1 MKSFTDI
8 FIRRPVLAMV
18 VSFVILIAGLQAMR
32 TINIR
37 QYPRS
42 DIAAITVTTVY
53 VGADA
58 ELVRG
63 FITTPLERAIA
74 AADGIDYIQSQSQ
87 QSVSTITARLKLNY
101 DANKALSDISSKV
114 DAIRRDL
121 PPESEI
127 PVIAI
132 QAADSQFASAYLS
145 FTSNILQPHEVTD
158 YLVRLVQPRLTALGG
173 VQKADIL
180 GGRTFAMRIWM
191 KPERMAALSI
201 SPTDVRNA
209 LSRNNYLAAVG
220 STKGSLLQ
228 VNLTANTDLH
238 TADQFKQLVVK
249 QDKGTL
255 VRLGDIADVVLGAED
270 YNTEVRFSG
279 QKAVFMGIWVLPN
292 ANSVDVIKRVR
303 VELEQ
308 IKKELPTGMNAEMA
322 YDATAYINDAIHEV
336 VKTLID
342 TLLIVMVVIFLF
354 LGSIR
359 SVIVPVVAI
368 PISLIGAL
376 FLMQVLGFTLNLLTL
391 LAIVLSVGLVVDDAI
406 VVVENVERHMREG
419 LKPRQAALIAARE
432 LIGPIIAMTITLAA
446 VYTPIALQGGLT
458 GALFREFAFTLA
470 GAVFISGVVALVLS
484 PMMSANLLKVEHAD
498 RGFSGWINRTFDRF
512 RDWYGSHLDRTL
524 QARPAVYI
532 VWGSIS
538 LLAVLMFVAI
548 PKVATKELAPKE
560 DQGVIFGIIT
570 APANAT
576 IDDTIRYADA
586 AGEVFHS
593 IPDTR
598 FTFQITNPSSGFG
611 GMVLKPWGT
620 RTTPTK
626 NYLPIV
632 QQKLG
637 AIPGIQMF
645 PIMPEALPG
654 ADNFPV
660 SFIIASTASH
670 ERILEL
676 ATNIFQKAMQAHV
689 FQFGDIDTK
698 IDQPQAEIVFDH
710 DKVSA
715 MGLDMQKVGADL
727 SASIGGNFVNRFN
740 MEGLSYKVIPQ
751 IKRVDRLNPDQLKDI
766 YVTGPDNKLI
776 PLSTIASIDHKTVAR
791 SLNRMQ
797 QLNAVTISGVP
808 MGSVDSA
815 LKFLET
821 EAQKVLPPGYVVDY
835 TGGSRQLRLEGS
847 NFFGVFMLAV
857 VLIFLVLAAQFNS
870 FRDPFIIL
878 LGSVPLALFGAAIFM
893 FLKMPF
899 GKFFTDPWTTSFN
912 IYSQVGLVTLVGL
925 VSKNGI
931 LIVQFANELQR
942 DGRNKLEAVAEAARI
957 RLRPIMMTSV
967 ATVAGHF
974 PLTLVTGA
982 GAAARNSIG
991 LVLVGGM
998 TIGTIFTL
1006 FIVPSLYM
1014 LIAKE
1019 HHEKSLMDP
1028 ELGDLPADAGTA
1040 DSGHEEGTPA
1050 YAGARVGEDNGNGWK
1065 QS

>member
-1 MKSFTDI
+1 MKSFTDL
-8 FIRRPVLAMV
+8 FIRRPVLAIV
-18 VSFVILIAGLQAMR
+18 VSLVILIAGLQAMR
-32 TINIR
+32 TINVR

-87 QSVSTITARLKLNY
+87 QSTSTITARLKLNY

-132 QAADSQFASAYLS
+132 QPADSQIASAYLS
-145 FTSNILQPHEVTD
+145 FTSNILEPNQVTD
-158 YLVRLVQPRLTALGG
+158 YLVRLVQPRLTAVGG

-191 KPERMAALSI
+191 KPERMAALNI
-201 SPTDVRNA
+201 SPSDVRAA
-209 LSRNNYLAAVG
+209 LSKNNFLAAVG

-249 QDKGTL
+249 HEKGTL
-255 VRLGDIADVVLGAED
+255 IRLGDIADVVLGAED

-279 QKAVFMGIWVLPN
+279 QKAVFMGIFVLPN

-303 VELEQ
+303 VELEA
-308 IKKELPTGMNAEMA
+308 IKKELPSGMQAEMA

-354 LGSIR
+354 LGSVR

-376 FLMQVLGFTLNLLTL
+376 FLMQVFGFTLNLLTL

-419 LKPRQAALIAARE
+419 LSRMNAALLGARE
-432 LIGPIIAMTITLAA
+432 LVGPIIAMTLTLAA
-446 VYTPIALQGGLT
+446 VYTPIAMQGGLT
-458 GALFREFAFTLA
+458 GALFREFALTLA

-484 PMMSANLLKVEHAD
+484 PMMSANLLRAEHSE
-498 RGFSGWINRTFDRF
+498 RGFEGYVNRTFDKF
-512 RDWYGSHLDRTL
+512 RDWYGEHLDRTL
-524 QARPAVYI
+524 RARPAVYVI
-532 VWGSIS
+532 WAGIS
-538 LLAVLMFVAI
+538 LITLLMYMAI

-560 DQGVIFGIIT
+560 DQGVIFGIMT
-570 APANAT
+570 ASANAT

-586 AGEVFHS
+586 AGKVFKDLK
-593 IPDTR
+593 DTR
-598 FTFQITNPSSGFG
+598 FTFQITNPTFGFG
-611 GMVLKPWGT
+611 GMVLKPWGQ
-620 RTTPTK
+620 RKTPTK
-626 NYLPIV
+626 AYLPEV

-645 PIMPEALPG
+645 PIMPDPLPG
-654 ADNFPV
+654 SENFGV
-660 SFIIASTASH
+660 SFVLASTASH

-676 ATNIFQKAMQAHV
+676 ATTLFQKAMAAHV
-689 FQFGDIDTK
+689 FQFGDVDTK

-715 MGLDMQKVGADL
+715 MGLDMQQVGADMA
-727 SASIGGNFVNRFN
+727 ASIGGNFVNRFN
-740 MEGLSYKVIPQ
+740 MDGLSYKVIPQ
-751 IKRVDRLNPDQLKDI
+751 VARVDRLNPEQLQNI
-766 YVTGPDNKLI
+766 YVTGPNNQLI
-776 PLSTIASIDHKTVAR
+776 PLSTVATIKYKTVAR

-808 MGSVDSA
+808 TGSIDST
-815 LKFLET
+815 LKFLED
-821 EAQKVLPPGYVVDY
+821 EAHKIMPAGYVIDY
-835 TGGSRQLRLEGS
+835 TGGSRQLRTEGDK
-847 NFFGVFMLAV
+847 FLGVFILAL
-857 VLIFLVLAAQFNS
+857 VLIFLVLAAQINS
-870 FRDPFIIL
+870 FRDPFIML
-878 LGSVPLALFGAAIFM
+878 LGSVPLALFGAGIFM

-899 GKFFTDPWTTSFN
+899 GKFLTDSWTTSFN

-942 DGRNKLEAVAEAARI
+942 QGLGKLDAVAQAARI
-957 RLRPIMMTSV
+957 RLRPIMMTTV

-998 TIGTIFTL
+998 IIGTVFTL

-1019 HHEKSLMDP
+1019 HHEGALGQEEREPGLETSGEPSLMP
-1028 ELGDLPADAGTA
+1028 EFADA
-1040 DSGHEEGTPA
+1040 
-1050 YAGARVGEDNGNGWK
+1050 
-1065 QS
+1065 